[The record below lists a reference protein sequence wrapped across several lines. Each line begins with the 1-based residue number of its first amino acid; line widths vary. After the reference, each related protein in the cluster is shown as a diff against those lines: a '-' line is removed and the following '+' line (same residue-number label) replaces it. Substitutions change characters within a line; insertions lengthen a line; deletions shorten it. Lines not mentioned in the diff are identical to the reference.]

1 MHLYCFFCMIM
12 KIVRCIPYW
21 FAPTKRS
28 LQRKKNNIQLQLFL
42 KPSHITQS
50 LAIITVSLIMAN
62 KQITKIRD
70 SIWTNPSFDDGKTVE
85 NCDTIRAQH
94 QRHVKN
100 WFPSPLLCD
109 GLINE
114 SCYTTLT
121 GLTNIFRISLQ
132 LIWQR
137 TAIRFRP
144 SIVSAC
150 KRWLWGKRWA
160 SHFQSFRRDMF
171 FSVSFFIT
179 FATAI
184 SKSSWVTCTL
194 LSRRANIPAS
204 VQTACK
210 IQSGS
215 TWENHIYTLCI
226 CWFQI
231 FST

>member
-1 MHLYCFFCMIM
+1 ME
-12 KIVRCIPYW
+12 
-21 FAPTKRS
+21 
-28 LQRKKNNIQLQLFL
+28 
-42 KPSHITQS
+42 
-50 LAIITVSLIMAN
+50 
-62 KQITKIRD
+62 D
-70 SIWTNPSFDDGKTVE
+70 S
-85 NCDTIRAQH
+85 DTIRAQH

-100 WFPSPLLCD
+100 WFPSPLLFD
-109 GLINE
+109 RPINE
-114 SCYTTLT
+114 RELQLVKAIT

-150 KRWLWGKRWA
+150 KRWPWSERWA
-160 SHFQSFRRDMF
+160 SHFHSFRRDMF